1 MTKRKKKIILIQVLI
16 FLLAVSLIYFTYYN
30 KDNIKVEET
39 NKPII
44 KQDGKGLNNVFED
57 VEYSGIDLNGNRY
70 VIQSEYADFNLEKP
84 ELINMKI
91 MKTIFYFKDGT
102 ILIITGDY
110 GKYNNKSNDIEFRSN
125 VIAKYKDNI
134 IFGDSLD
141 FFNTK
146 NYLTIY
152 GNVKAE
158 GIQGEVVADRLYL
171 DLSNKTLDI
180 LMDTENKVN
189 VKVRK

>member
-44 KQDGKGLNNVFED
+44 KQDDKELNNVFED
-57 VEYSGIDLNGNRY
+57 VEYNGIDLNGNRY

-171 DLSNKTLDI
+171 DLSKKTLDI

>member
-1 MTKRKKKIILIQVLI
+1 VTKRKKKIILIQVLI

-44 KQDGKGLNNVFED
+44 KQDDKELNNVFED
-57 VEYSGIDLNGNRY
+57 VEYNGIDLNGNRY

-171 DLSNKTLDI
+171 DLSKKTLDI

>member
-1 MTKRKKKIILIQVLI
+1 VTKRKKKIILIQVLI

-102 ILIITGDY
+102 ILIVTGDY

>member
-44 KQDGKGLNNVFED
+44 KQDDKELNNVFED

-102 ILIITGDY
+102 ILIVTGDY

-171 DLSNKTLDI
+171 DLSKKTLDI

>member
-102 ILIITGDY
+102 ILIVTGDY

>member
-44 KQDGKGLNNVFED
+44 KQDDKELNNVFED
-57 VEYSGIDLNGNRY
+57 VEYNGIDLNGNRY

-102 ILIITGDY
+102 ILIVTGDY
-110 GKYNNKSNDIEFRSN
+110 GKYNNKSRKLKGSN
-125 VIAKYKDNI
+125 FK
-134 IFGDSLD
+134 
-141 FFNTK
+141 
-146 NYLTIY
+146 
-152 GNVKAE
+152 
-158 GIQGEVVADRLYL
+158 
-171 DLSNKTLDI
+171 
-180 LMDTENKVN
+180 
-189 VKVRK
+189 

>member
-44 KQDGKGLNNVFED
+44 KQDDKELNNVFED

-171 DLSNKTLDI
+171 DLSKKTLDI

>member
-44 KQDGKGLNNVFED
+44 KQDDKELNNVFED

-110 GKYNNKSNDIEFRSN
+110 GKYNNKSNNIEFRSN
-125 VIAKYKDNI
+125 VIAK
-134 IFGDSLD
+134 
-141 FFNTK
+141 
-146 NYLTIY
+146 
-152 GNVKAE
+152 
-158 GIQGEVVADRLYL
+158 
-171 DLSNKTLDI
+171 
-180 LMDTENKVN
+180 
-189 VKVRK
+189 

>member
-171 DLSNKTLDI
+171 DLSKKTLDI